1 MRIKFDQQALGAL
14 RALGFNV
21 GMNPDVEKAHV
32 AGARVEVW
40 RQADMAE
47 AEFLVRIDLPNG
59 HTLECF
65 TRRPA
70 LLNACEM

>member
-1 MRIKFDQQALGAL
+1 MRLKFDQQAVEAL
-14 RALGFNV
+14 QALGFAV
-21 GMNPDVEKAHV
+21 GMSHDTATAHV
-32 AGARVEVW
+32 ARAKVEVW